1 MRINY
6 SCLLTP
12 GDATGAAAG
21 SETRLNLCQTIID
34 INKGAEPGEDR
45 KLVTQVLDYEL
56 TYKLFRLDLFLSLS
70 YFEFSH
76 LILLHIT
83 SVETFTFQTVECGVW
98 VLL

>member
-45 KLVTQVLDYEL
+45 KLVTSSF
-56 TYKLFRLDLFLSLS
+56 KLRVD
-70 YFEFSH
+70 
-76 LILLHIT
+76 
-83 SVETFTFQTVECGVW
+83 V
-98 VLL
+98 